1 MLCIS
6 FPWHISLSRI
16 CSTVFNRS
24 GESRYS
30 CLVFDLW
37 KKALSFSL
45 SSIRLALEFF
55 TDPLS
60 YWGSSSPFLLCL
72 VFWLQQNIRF
82 CQKFSSV
89 FIKMIILILFFV
101 DVIYLTDWFLMV
113 NHFVILELIHLKHSV
128 EKAMAPHSST
138 LA

>member
-1 MLCIS
+1 ML
-6 FPWHISLSRI
+6 F
-16 CSTVFNRS
+16 
-24 GESRYS
+24 Y
-30 CLVFDLW
+30 
-37 KKALSFSL
+37 
-45 SSIRLALEFF
+45 
-55 TDPLS
+55 
-60 YWGSSSPFLLCL
+60 
-72 VFWLQQNIRF
+72 
-82 CQKFSSV
+82 V